1 MSPNPWN
8 RVHASRNFGLT
19 QLSNQSHHLLPV
31 SREDNYD
38 GAVIKLA
45 QKLLKKKATHGWE
58 FVKAKGLKGIKFHFF
73 DNTTDDMLVWSF
85 SVVAESSLDESQVK
99 SFLEKLVYITEP
111 MRESEEWRSGDVLS
125 AQSSFAPILLQKMEQ
140 VTSQGKLA
148 MVNQQVNT
156 TKQMMAENIELALAR
171 EETLQGLQ
179 GRSEELNVMSKQFKK
194 RATQVK
200 KFKMIQNAK
209 HGVIVGG
216 LVVAATA
223 IIVVPPLV
231 ALL

>member
-1 MSPNPWN
+1 M
-8 RVHASRNFGLT
+8 
-19 QLSNQSHHLLPV
+19 
-31 SREDNYD
+31 
-38 GAVIKLA
+38 
-45 QKLLKKKATHGWE
+45 
-58 FVKAKGLKGIKFHFF
+58 KAKGFKGIKFHFF
-73 DNTTDDMLVWSF
+73 DNSTDDMLVWSF
-85 SVVAESSLDESQVK
+85 SVVAESSLDDNEIK

-111 MRESEEWRSGDVLS
+111 MRDSEEWRSGDVLS

-156 TKQMMAENIELALAR
+156 TKQIMAENIEMALAR

-179 GRSEELNVMSKQFKK
+179 NRSEELNVMSKQFKK
-194 RATQVK
+194 RAQQVK

-209 HGVIVGG
+209 HGVVVGG
-216 LVVAATA
+216 LIVAATA

>member
-1 MSPNPWN
+1 M
-8 RVHASRNFGLT
+8 
-19 QLSNQSHHLLPV
+19 
-31 SREDNYD
+31 
-38 GAVIKLA
+38 
-45 QKLLKKKATHGWE
+45 
-58 FVKAKGLKGIKFHFF
+58 KAKGFKGIKFHVF
-73 DNTTDDMLVWSF
+73 DNTTGDMLVWSF
-85 SVVAESSLDESQVK
+85 SVVAQSSVDDAQVK

-156 TKQMMAENIELALAR
+156 TKQMMAENIEMALAR
-171 EETLQGLQ
+171 DETLEGMQN
-179 GRSEELNVMSKQFKK
+179 RSEELNGMAKQFKK
-194 RATQVK
+194 RAKQVK
-200 KFKMIQNAK
+200 RFKMIQNAK

-216 LVVAATA
+216 LIVGATA